1 MNDGFCCCML
11 IIKKRQRLWRKL
23 PFRRLIRTLS
33 MRVQS
38 SSLCGGYLERFP
50 CNVKCVGSML
60 ISCSGYCVGAQLIIK
75 LNYES
80 ITHICPS
87 DIRLWLDGGDH

>member
-1 MNDGFCCCML
+1 
-11 IIKKRQRLWRKL
+11 
-23 PFRRLIRTLS
+23 
-33 MRVQS
+33 
-38 SSLCGGYLERFP
+38 
-50 CNVKCVGSML
+50 ML

-87 DIRLWLDGGDH
+87 DIRLWLDGGDHWMQFVQTDESDDLADSYKDNVDDEV